1 MNAEPPEID
10 RAERLYDQ
18 AANAASD
25 RGLLLDE
32 ASLLSLRASHPELA
46 SLFGQVHALRA
57 VAARRLG
64 TTAAFTVPGY
74 RILRLLGEGG
84 MGMVFEA
91 CDLAS
96 GREVALKV
104 VRPEL
109 ARQAS
114 IRRRFLREA
123 RALSRVQCPH
133 CVRILGIV
141 EEPDTLAIA
150 MDRVVGE
157 DLAAYAE
164 RVAVERDPQ
173 RSTGEQ
179 AMRAMVRIA
188 ADVARALETLH
199 GHGLVHRDVKPRNI
213 LVRRS
218 DSRALLV
225 DFGLVRDLEG
235 DETLTS
241 GFAGTPAFASP
252 EQLDPHGVVDERSDL
267 HSLALTIRDAVDRA
281 CRGVRAPPGLDE
293 LLAIALEPDPRDRV
307 LDAAAMA
314 EAFDAILVG
323 RDPAR
328 RPRSRIR
335 RAWHD
340 VVRSRARSA
349 AALGLTAALAA
360 SVVLALQWPKLR
372 DAGSAAREKVLSGR
386 EQSAFL
392 RLVHPGERLGALA
405 EFDALLDED
414 PRRMDALLGALATRV
429 LLGRND
435 DARAFLAARPWLV
448 AQVPEALGVLEPGAP
463 IQVLE
468 TVPGDAVNSAG
479 TAVRLRFAATAR
491 YFEALRHDRREDF
504 AEAARLLHRL
514 IFVEAAASPLH
525 RGMLAFAAA
534 QADLDELRDAA
545 GAAIETN
552 WAESAHAHA
561 WLALASERKDPRRA
575 REHAETAIRSMPGLT
590 DWLFG
595 LRVRCTARLGDPEA
609 AIRMAES
616 YVPANPSDPSS
627 FTWLACVHE
636 AQGDRKAA
644 IAALRNGLRRDE
656 HFAHLWSEL
665 GRLLAEEDDLEEA
678 AAALRRA
685 TELAQDVAAIHANL
699 GRVHY
704 RRKDH
709 ASAIEELRRVRVL
722 DPSDAISR
730 SILGESLVLAGRA
743 EEALVELVA
752 TEAALTTSARP
763 PYFLARAHHALGDLD
778 AAVAAAA
785 RAVER
790 IRNGA
795 DGIRIESAER
805 ALLELERAR
814 ERTRAGKG

>member
-18 AANAASD
+18 AAHATPD
-25 RGLLLDE
+25 RRLLLDE
-32 ASLLSLRASHPELA
+32 ASLTSLCASHPELA
-46 SLFGQVHALRA
+46 DLFGQVHALRA
-57 VAARRLG
+57 VAVRRLE
-64 TTAAFTVPGY
+64 TTAAFTVPGH

-91 CDLAS
+91 CELAS
-96 GREVALKV
+96 GHEVALKV

-109 ARQAS
+109 ARQAG

-123 RALSRVQCPH
+123 RALSRVQCPY

-141 EEPDTLAIA
+141 EEPEMLAIA
-150 MDRVVGE
+150 MERIDGE
-157 DLAAYAE
+157 DLAAFAE
-164 RVAVERDPQ
+164 RVAVEQESQ
-173 RSTGEQ
+173 RSSGER
-179 AMRAMVRIA
+179 AMRAMVQIG
-188 ADVARALETLH
+188 ADVARALVALH

-235 DETLTS
+235 DETLSS

-252 EQLDPHGVVDERSDL
+252 EQLDPHGVVDARSDL
-267 HSLALTIRDAVDRA
+267 YSLALTIRESVTRA
-281 CRGVRAPPGLDE
+281 CRDVRRPPGLDE
-293 LLAIALEPDPRDRV
+293 LLARALEPDPRDRV
-307 LDAAAMA
+307 PDAAAMA
-314 EAFDAILVG
+314 AAFDAILAG
-323 RDPAR
+323 RVPAW
-328 RPRSRIR
+328 RPRTVIR
-335 RAWHD
+335 RAWHH
-340 VVRSRARSA
+340 VVRSRSRSA
-349 AALGLTAALAA
+349 AVLGLAAALTAAI
-360 SVVLALQWPKLR
+360 VLALQWPSLR
-372 DAGSAAREKVLSGR
+372 DAGLAAREKALSSR
-386 EQSAFL
+386 EQTAFL

-405 EFDALLDED
+405 EFDALLDEE

-435 DARAFLAARPWLV
+435 DARAFLGARPWLV
-448 AQVPEALGVLEPGAP
+448 AAVPEALALLEPGAP
-463 IQVLE
+463 IRVPE
-468 TVPGDAVNSAG
+468 IMPGDETGGST

-491 YFEALRHDRREDF
+491 YFKALRHDRREDF

-534 QADLDELRDAA
+534 QADLDELREAA

-575 REHAETAIRSMPGLT
+575 REHAEAAIRALPGLA

-616 YVPANPSDPSS
+616 YVPANPSDPSPW
-627 FTWLACVHE
+627 TWLAHVHE
-636 AQGDRKAA
+636 LQGNRPSA

-656 HFAHLWSEL
+656 RFAHLWSEL
-665 GRLLAEEDDLEEA
+665 GRLLAEEGELDEA
-678 AAALRRA
+678 TAALRRA

-709 ASAIEELRRVRVL
+709 ASAIEELRRCCAL
-722 DPSDAISR
+722 DPADAISR
-730 SILGESLVLAGRA
+730 SILGESLVLTGRPG
-743 EEALVELVA
+743 EALVELVA

-778 AAVAAAA
+778 AAIAAAA

-795 DGIRIESAER
+795 DGIRLESAER
-805 ALLELERAR
+805 ALRELERAR